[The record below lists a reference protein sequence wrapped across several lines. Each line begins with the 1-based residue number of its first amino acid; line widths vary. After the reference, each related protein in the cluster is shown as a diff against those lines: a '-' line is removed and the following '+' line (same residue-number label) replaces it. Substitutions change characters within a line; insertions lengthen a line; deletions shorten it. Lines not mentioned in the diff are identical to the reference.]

1 MLNSE
6 DRYFKQWLS
15 LMKYEFN
22 MFSNFKSD
30 VIHVIQKPL
39 VPLNNKILP
48 HSQTKWFTGVKIFY
62 FCLKGY
68 TPLTDFHD
76 DLVKYWL

>member
-1 MLNSE
+1 MIILMLNSE

-15 LMKYEFN
+15 LAKYDLLVQTFN

-48 HSQTKWFTGVKIFY
+48 HSQTK
-62 FCLKGY
+62 
-68 TPLTDFHD
+68 
-76 DLVKYWL
+76 